1 MKKIINEYA
10 NYTVPF
16 YGPAA
21 FVVKK
26 AKGSLVWD
34 TDNNKYIDFTAG
46 IAVTN
51 LGHSNDVLT
60 KIMQKQSK
68 DLWHLSNLYINEPA
82 VNLAKKLCQKTFA
95 DKVFFCNSGG
105 ESIEAAIKTA
115 RKYTSEKFDKNK
127 NEIISFSSSFHGRT
141 MLGIA
146 LAKAKHLTNGFAPL
160 PKGIKNHP
168 YNQIKDLDNLF
179 SSKTSAVILEL
190 VQWQSGITKANQKFI
205 SKIKQL
211 AKKHNALIIIDEV
224 QSGIGR
230 TGTFFAY
237 EQFNITPDILCFAK
251 GIANG
256 FPLGGILTSDKIGNF
271 MSIGSH
277 GTTFGGGPIACSIG
291 SLVVDIISK
300 KTFLKKVQKKEGVF
314 LNQLNKINY
323 KHKCFKKILSAG
335 LWISVEFDHS
345 MSLCVDSLIRN
356 AHKSGL
362 MILKANANT
371 IRFSPS
377 LIIEDNLITE
387 GLAIFEKVIL
397 QTLQE

>member
-1 MKKIINEYA
+1 MKKIIKEYS

-16 YGPAA
+16 YGPAE

-26 AKGSLVWD
+26 AKGSIVWD
-34 TDNNKYIDFTAG
+34 VDNNKYIDFTAG

-51 LGHSNDVLT
+51 LGHSNEILS

-68 DLWHLSNLYINEPA
+68 ELWHLSNLYINEPA
-82 VNLAKKLCQKTFA
+82 VKLAKKLCQKTFA
-95 DKVFFCNSGG
+95 EKVFFCNSGG
-105 ESIEAAIKTA
+105 ESIEAAVKTA
-115 RKYTSEKFDKNK
+115 RKYTSEKFNRNK

-146 LAKAKHLTNGFAPL
+146 LAKAKNLTNGFAPL

-168 YNQIKDLDNLF
+168 YNNIKDLDSLF

-205 SKIKQL
+205 TKIKQL

-237 EQFNITPDILCFAK
+237 EQFNINPDILCFAK

-256 FPLGGILTSDKIGNF
+256 FPLGGILTSNKIGNA
-271 MSIGSH
+271 MHVGSH

-291 SLVVDIISK
+291 NSVVDIISK
-300 KTFLKKVQKKEGVF
+300 KTFLRKVQKKEDIF
-314 LNQLNKINY
+314 LTQLDKINL
-323 KHKCFKKILSAG
+323 KHNYFKSICSAG
-335 LWISVEFDHS
+335 LWISVEFNHTAS
-345 MSLCVDSLIRN
+345 ICIDSLIGN
-356 AHKSGL
+356 AHKKGL
-362 MILKANANT
+362 MILKANSNT

-377 LIIEDNLITE
+377 LIIEDALITK
-387 GLAIFEKVIL
+387 GLNIFKESIL
-397 QTLQE
+397 QTQNQ

>member
-1 MKKIINEYA
+1 MKKIIKEYS

-16 YGPAA
+16 YGPAE

-26 AKGSLVWD
+26 AKGSIVWD
-34 TDNNKYIDFTAG
+34 VDNNKYIDFTAG

-51 LGHSNDVLT
+51 LGHSNEILS

-68 DLWHLSNLYINEPA
+68 ELWHLSNLYINEPA
-82 VNLAKKLCQKTFA
+82 VKLAKKLCQKTFA
-95 DKVFFCNSGG
+95 EKVFFCNSGG

-115 RKYTSEKFDKNK
+115 RKYTSEKFNRNK

-146 LAKAKHLTNGFAPL
+146 LAKAKNLTNGFAPL

-168 YNQIKDLDNLF
+168 YNNIKDLDRLF

-205 SKIKQL
+205 TKIKQL

-230 TGTFFAY
+230 TGTFFVY
-237 EQFNITPDILCFAK
+237 EQFNVTPDILCFAK

-256 FPLGGILTSDKIGNF
+256 FPLGGILTSNKIANA
-271 MSIGSH
+271 MHVGSH

-291 SLVVDIISK
+291 NSVVDIISK
-300 KTFLKKVQKKEGVF
+300 KSFLRKIQKKEDIF
-314 LNQLNKINY
+314 LTLLKKINLEHNY
-323 KHKCFKKILSAG
+323 FKNISSAG
-335 LWISVEFDHS
+335 LWISVEFDQKAS
-345 MSLCVDSLIRN
+345 ICIDSLISN
-356 AHKSGL
+356 SHKKGL
-362 MILKANANT
+362 MILKANSKT

-377 LIIEDNLITE
+377 LTIEDALIKK
-387 GLAIFEKVIL
+387 GLDIFKESIL
-397 QTLQE
+397 QTQNQ